1 MGEIEMRAQSDL
13 VSIVIISAI
22 IVAAGITLWIFYSGY
37 ASAARLSAQN
47 EVNRELS
54 ILRSVISADYV
65 LCPQGEALLRNVGK
79 EPVVIFRLIVYKNG
93 ELVWDSL
100 RIEGIKKLAEIDV
113 GKKGGVRFTCPAS
126 YSKDDVITLQV
137 HYIPKS
143 LFDPSLE
150 LVDPSSDVLLFKVAN
165 FKAEEVS
172 LALAGRACPDEPK
185 NWAWI
190 DFVDPEEAP
199 PDGKLGQRIGIRL
212 PDASGVFT
220 LDLKVSVKGVSGS
233 ASTTAS
239 ITSTSDETQW
249 ISIDMS
255 GMRYP
260 VTITFEATSPEDSN
274 VLQREWYFNAI
285 DTSYINYVQLIW
297 NKLDKKLV
305 GAYVSAF
312 HRISGTYRVTVKAID
327 CFGNLV
333 SEGNS
338 LKDVNV
344 GAAGRWE
351 EYYVTFASGEVMPN
365 VRRIEVYVEDLSAF
379 VTEILAEYVTVT
391 VTVTET
397 STHWV
402 TQPMSTVTETLR
414 TTTTRTTTVPMVT
427 STITHWVT
435 LTSATTTTITSTSI
449 RTITRSTVT
458 QTTSVTA
465 TSTTTRY
472 LSTVT
477 VTATTTRSTT
487 TTSYSTVFHTTT
499 VSTPTATQTVTS
511 TSTTVTTIPTTTA
524 SYTITTTSTTTS
536 TPPPVTST
544 VTTTQAT
551 TVATSTARTTTTV
564 GTTVTSITT
573 QTVTVTACPTS
584 SSQPSPIYAA
594 LAALFF
600 APAITASTIMRRCRR

>member
-1 MGEIEMRAQSDL
+1 MRAQSDL

-37 ASAARLSAQN
+37 ASVARLSAQN

-113 GKKGGVRFTCPAS
+113 GKRGGVRFTCPIS
-126 YSKDDVITLQV
+126 HSKDDVIMLQV

-172 LALAGRACPDEPK
+172 LALAGRTCPDEPK
-185 NWAWI
+185 NWAWM

-199 PDGKLGQRIGIRL
+199 PYGELGQRIGIRL
-212 PDASGVFT
+212 PDASGVFI
-220 LDLKVSVKGVSGS
+220 LDLKVSVEGVSSS

-239 ITSTSDETQW
+239 VTSKSDETQW

-260 VTITFEATSPEDSN
+260 VTITFEAISPEDSN
-274 VLQREWYFNAI
+274 VLQREWYFDAI

-297 NKLDKKLV
+297 NTLDKKLV

-312 HRISGTYRVTVKAID
+312 HRISGTYRVTVKVID

-333 SEGNS
+333 SDGS
-338 LKDVNV
+338 LVKDVNV
-344 GAAGRWE
+344 STNAAGRWE

-365 VRRIEVYVEDLSAF
+365 VRRIEVYVEDLSAL
-379 VTEILAEYVTVT
+379 VTETLTKYVTVNE
-391 VTVTET
+391 TVTET
-397 STHWV
+397 LTHWV
-402 TQPMSTVTETLR
+402 TQP
-414 TTTTRTTTVPMVT
+414 T
-427 STITHWVT
+427 STITET
-435 LTSATTTTITSTSI
+435 LTITSTSI
-449 RTITRSTVT
+449 STRTISTVT
-458 QTTSVTA
+458 QTISVTTTM
-465 TSTTTRY
+465 TSTRY

-477 VTATTTRSTT
+477 VTATRTRSTT
-487 TTSYSTVFHTTT
+487 TTSYSTVFRTTT
-499 VSTPTATQTVTS
+499 VSTPNATQTVTS
-511 TSTTVTTIPTTTA
+511 TSTAVTIIPTTTV
-524 SYTITTTSTTTS
+524 SYTMTTTSTTIS
-536 TPPPVTST
+536 TPSPVTST
-544 VTTTQAT
+544 VTATQTT
-551 TVATSTARTTTTV
+551 TVATSTASTTTTV
-564 GTTVTSITT
+564 GTTVTSITA

-584 SSQPSPIYAA
+584 SSQPPPIYAA